1 MWVDT
6 SMKSTLCPSQKL
18 LKGLKLRII
27 WQSNL
32 VRFACSMSGDLIS
45 TTQKVS
51 TPPALVVPIS

>member
-18 LKGLKLRII
+18 LTGLKFRII

-32 VRFACSMSGDLIS
+32 VTFACSMGGDLIS